1 MEQQAKHLYEFG
13 SFWLDADERLLLRTG
28 EAVPLTPKAFDLLL
42 ALITQPGHL
51 LEKEVLLKTV
61 WPDSFVEENN
71 LADNIFKLR
80 KALGE
85 GENGQKFIETIPK
98 RGYRFVATVTE
109 SVADESQSVRQ
120 ADNQPTSVQP
130 APPPVEPR
138 DNESALPSWWRKSA
152 WGLAAVLLLAVAGR
166 LGGILSKEGQP
177 AAPHAIKVMNL
188 TSGTNINIAV
198 LSPDGKYF
206 AYNEQD
212 EAGGHVWLRQ
222 VVGGPPLIL
231 VPEIKGIVQGLTFAP
246 DGQAVYFVT
255 NNRDNPLGALYR
267 VSALGGPVTKVLT
280 NIVSPVTFAPDGQ
293 RLAFIRSDEKGEVTS
308 LVLADLTGGNERIVL
323 TRSETERFLSHG
335 PSWSPD
341 GKQIACQVV
350 RGQTQTSDLV
360 YRVVGVDVENGAQ
373 RLLTAQQ
380 WEGSGRL
387 AWLRDGSGLVM
398 VGTKQGEAGTTAR
411 DAVWFIAQPGGA
423 IRRIN
428 TDLNRHHYSSVSV
441 TDDGLALLVI
451 SFNRNS
457 QIWSVAAHGSGAKL
471 SYAASNAVQLTTG
484 TGEGRGGMV
493 SLDDG
498 SLVYVARTGEHVDL
512 WQMRSAGSQPQQL
525 TTDPPFLEEVSAPS
539 DGRYLVFGAKRDGIG
554 HLFRVNRDGTNLR
567 QLTSGEH
574 REYESDCSPDGRW
587 IVYSSQVAEPDK
599 IPKFKLWKIPA
610 EGGTPVSLT
619 EHEAYAPHFSPDGQR
634 ISYAYFDASGHYQ
647 AVIIPAEGGAPL
659 KTFELPR
666 QSDSCCRWTPDGQA
680 LTFVVKGKTASNL
693 WRQPLNGSAP
703 HALTDFNSG
712 EIYNYTFSRDG
723 HQLFLARGH
732 SIPDVVLIRE
742 FQ

>member
-1 MEQQAKHLYEFG
+1 MSKTDKQLFEFG
-13 SFWLDADERLLLRTG
+13 RFRLDAAERLLLRDG
-28 EAVPLTPKAFDLLL
+28 VPIPLTPKSFDLLL
-42 ALITQPGHL
+42 ALVEQPNHL
-51 LEKEVLLKTV
+51 LEKETLLKTV
-61 WPDSFVEENN
+61 WPDSFIEENN

-98 RGYRFVATVTE
+98 RGYRFIATVTE
-109 SVADESQSVRQ
+109 SIADESQSIPQ
-120 ADNQPTSVQP
+120 MDNQRTTVQP
-130 APPPVEPR
+130 APPPVEPH
-138 DNESALPSWWRKSA
+138 DNKSVLPSWWKKSA
-152 WGLAAVLLLAVAGR
+152 WGLAAVLLLTLAGR
-166 LGGILSKEGQP
+166 FGGRLSKEPQP
-177 AAPHAIKVMNL
+177 APQPVIKVMNL
-188 TSGTNINIAV
+188 TSGANINIAV
-198 LSPDGKYF
+198 VSPDGKYF
-206 AYNEQD
+206 AYIEQD
-212 EAGGHVWLRQ
+212 DAGGRLWLRQ
-222 VVGGPPLIL
+222 VVGGPPLTL
-231 VPEIKGIVQGLTFAP
+231 VPEIKGIIQGLTFAP

-255 NNRDNPLGALYR
+255 YDQDIRQSALYR
-267 VSALGGPVTKVLT
+267 VSVLGGPLTKVLT
-280 NIVSPVTFAPDGQ
+280 DISSPVTFAPDGQ

-323 TRSETERFLSHG
+323 TRSGTERFLSHG

-428 TDLNRHHYSSVSV
+428 TDLNRHNYVSVSV
-441 TDDGLALLVI
+441 TDDGSALLVI

-471 SYAASNAVQLTTG
+471 SYAASSAVQLTTG

-587 IVYSSQVAEPDK
+587 IVYSSLAAEPDK

-619 EHEAYAPHFSPDGQR
+619 EHEAYSPHFSPDGQW
-634 ISYAYFDASGHYQ
+634 ISYFYNDASGHYQ

-659 KTFELPR
+659 KTFELPTR
-666 QSDSCCRWTPDGQA
+666 SDSGCRWTPDGQA
-680 LTFVVKGKTASNL
+680 LTFVVKDKTSANL
-693 WRQPLNGSAP
+693 WQQPVDGSAP

-712 EIYNYTFSRDG
+712 DIYNYTFSRDG
-723 HQLFLARGH
+723 QQLFLARGH

-742 FQ
+742 FR